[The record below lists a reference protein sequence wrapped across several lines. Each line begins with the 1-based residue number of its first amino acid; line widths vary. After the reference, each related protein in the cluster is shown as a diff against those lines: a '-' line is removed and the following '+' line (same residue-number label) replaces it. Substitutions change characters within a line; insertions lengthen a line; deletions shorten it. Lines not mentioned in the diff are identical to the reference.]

1 MLKKNVR
8 NFITRALITVII
20 FLIGMILVKSD
31 SSIKNGILKQV
42 YDTNFKFTK
51 IKSVYEKYFGNI
63 LSVDKLAIDENVT
76 IEWGKTIEII
86 VENEKMKGQIKIIK
100 TSEDDNLITG
110 ELAGTAIQNVK
121 FEIYDFNYNL
131 VEEIITGEDGIAT
144 TKLLPVGKYIIKEVE
159 TGKHY
164 LLNEDE
170 MEVEIT
176 EDGEIIKIEITNK
189 SEIPPPEIK
198 RLPVT
203 GY

>member
-1 MLKKNVR
+1 
-8 NFITRALITVII
+8 
-20 FLIGMILVKSD
+20 
-31 SSIKNGILKQV
+31 
-42 YDTNFKFTK
+42 
-51 IKSVYEKYFGNI
+51 
-63 LSVDKLAIDENVT
+63 
-76 IEWGKTIEII
+76 
-86 VENEKMKGQIKIIK
+86 MKGQIKIIK

-121 FEIYDFNYNL
+121 FEIYDSNYNL